1 MITETLS
8 ALTKPTQGLLEP
20 VQKLKH
26 HAVSTVEK
34 LAAHQ
39 LESLKTYSDT
49 GVGQLKAAAEVK
61 DIDGLQNFM
70 SKQTDVLR
78 ALGEQVLSDLTATA
92 QLGVDFLSQA
102 TKVGAKAIPL
112 APAKP
117 KAA

>member
-1 MITETLS
+1 VIIETFS

-34 LAAHQ
+34 LATHQ
-39 LESLKTYSDT
+39 LESLKTYSDM
-49 GVGQLKAAAEVK
+49 GVNQLKAAAEVK

-78 ALGEQVLSDLTATA
+78 ALGERMLSDITTIA
-92 QLGVDFLSQA
+92 QLNVDFLSQA
-102 TKVGAKAIPL
+102 TKVGAEAAPL
-112 APAKP
+112 APVKP